1 MPNLK
6 KNVIIYKKAGYMHI
20 NNVSPKTSG
29 RSVFWFVILSIIMTI
44 GFVYFYIQTNPGSY
58 SFTGFCD
65 WYMSLFKA
73 LKESSTDEPMLP
85 WFSLVIIPLFIYG
98 GAIATIV
105 SRHCSVKEFENAL
118 NLKSVDFLQGRINF
132 NFTQPKYNFACG
144 YNDINELKLVLNSV
158 MVHTRSGSYLT
169 VSDIELKFT
178 VLNNKKLSLTN
189 VPINLM
195 RTVYGI
201 IDYGRAIHN
210 FSYKFGGA
218 GTVEDVR
225 EKIEDY
231 MQTGCKQILA
241 TPAEQSFKWL
251 SIVFFLLGIFFLYT
265 FKDILSDSETALISM
280 VAFPAFGFIAVSFI
294 FDFFLLADK
303 WNENRYKR
311 F

>member
-1 MPNLK
+1 MKKGCIFSVIFIALLAGCTTKNNNEDIPN
-6 KNVIIYKKAGYMHI
+6 AGDNGTTDTDSKELTYEKLFD
-20 NNVSPKTSG
+20 PKSK
-29 RSVFWFVILSIIMTI
+29 I
-44 GFVYFYIQTNPGSY
+44 
-58 SFTGFCD
+58 
-65 WYMSLFKA
+65 
-73 LKESSTDEPMLP
+73 
-85 WFSLVIIPLFIYG
+85 
-98 GAIATIV
+98 
-105 SRHCSVKEFENAL
+105 
-118 NLKSVDFLQGRINF
+118 
-132 NFTQPKYNFACG
+132 
-144 YNDINELKLVLNSV
+144 
-158 MVHTRSGSYLT
+158 
-169 VSDIELKFT
+169 DIELKFT

-225 EKIEDY
+225 EKVEDY

-265 FKDILSDSETALISM
+265 FKDILSDSETALISI
-280 VAFPAFGFIAVSFI
+280 VALPAFGFIAVSFI